1 MNDNHDNFDDY
12 DERDDRLIAM
22 ARGLSSEITPERD
35 LWPDIATAIATP
47 RRSRWTP
54 IFAQAAAVV
63 LLVGGSSGLTY
74 LAVTNQHA
82 GEVTATQV
90 VMPNMLFEETSFGGN
105 YTLGSGFQDARGNL
119 ASKLDTELARLS
131 PESREEVEKSMQLI
145 RDAINEINTALA
157 AEPENV
163 LLQELLLRTYREE
176 LDMMHKIGGLTSD
189 VMMRTDI

>member
-1 MNDNHDNFDDY
+1 MNDNHDNFDD
-12 DERDDRLIAM
+12 RDDKLIAM

-35 LWPDIATAIATP
+35 LWPDIAAAIETP

-82 GEVTATQV
+82 GEITATQV

-105 YTLGSGFQDARGNL
+105 YTLGSGFGRTRKSG
-119 ASKLDTELARLS
+119 
-131 PESREEVEKSMQLI
+131 VE
-145 RDAINEINTALA
+145 A
-157 AEPENV
+157 
-163 LLQELLLRTYREE
+163 
-176 LDMMHKIGGLTSD
+176 
-189 VMMRTDI
+189 